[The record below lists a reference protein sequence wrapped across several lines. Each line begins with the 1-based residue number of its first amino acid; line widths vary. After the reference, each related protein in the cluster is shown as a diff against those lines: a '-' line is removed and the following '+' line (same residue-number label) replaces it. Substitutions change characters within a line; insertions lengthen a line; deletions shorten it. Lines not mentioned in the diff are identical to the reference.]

1 MGAATAPPIPVCMR
15 RRLIYEM
22 LLLVR
27 PRNNGRGMMTL
38 CRRAVSASGAGVAE
52 QASNSSSSARKS
64 DVHAMAWPQAVHVW
78 AGARVFVQTLPRDRA
93 RSQEPAQE
101 PPTKRGGIL
110 VDREPGCGLLLPC
123 PSTLPL
129 TPETWCGVGGSQ
141 AVVVDQHGARSPWSP
156 SRHGRGRGRAWAW
169 DRSPGIW
176 KLVALV
182 LLVHPDPTRS
192 SAPRSR
198 PGSKPQGACISNIC
212 HTRACGPLPPARRPH
227 PGWGPGSTSLG
238 FLRPRTET
246 AKTAKKGSQKAS
258 KQQHAGPPPA
268 PCRRCVL
275 RTAIPSQRA
284 QKPTARH
291 RASRASIGWARRA
304 CPANAR

>member
-212 HTRACGPLPPARRPH
+212 HTRACGPAAPSKATPPR
-227 PGWGPGSTSLG
+227 LG
-238 FLRPRTET
+238 TRQHIPRFLEAENRNSQN
-246 AKTAKKGSQKAS
+246 SQKGVPKGQQATTCWSPSCSVSSVRAPNGDPQPKSPKTHCPPQGIPCFHRLGAAS
-258 KQQHAGPPPA
+258 LP
-268 PCRRCVL
+268 R
-275 RTAIPSQRA
+275 
-284 QKPTARH
+284 
-291 RASRASIGWARRA
+291 
-304 CPANAR
+304 